1 MPARPEG
8 LRERKKARTRA
19 SIADAANTLFG
30 RRGFDQVTVAEV
42 ARAADVSVA
51 TVFNYFPTKE
61 DLFFDRQDEI
71 VSQLANVVR
80 DRRPA
85 EPFVDACRRDML
97 ALIDR
102 EDWRVGLSPQMA
114 RFYRMVGDSPAL
126 QARSRLLVDRS
137 VALLTSA
144 IAEELNTGQDDVVAS
159 SAAWI
164 LVALRTNLLAQVQR
178 DTLGGLARPVIVSR
192 LIGAANRAYDLVGGS
207 IADLGGGVAGPNR
220 QSGERGESGP
230 PK

>member
-19 SIADAANTLFG
+19 SIADAAITLFG
-30 RRGFDQVTVAEV
+30 RHGFDRVTVAEV
-42 ARAADVSVA
+42 ARASEVSVA

-71 VSQLANVVR
+71 ISQLANVVR
-80 DRRPA
+80 NRRPA

-97 ALIDR
+97 TLIER
-102 EDWRVGLSPQMA
+102 EDWRVGLAPQMA
-114 RFYRMVGDSPAL
+114 RFYRMVDDSPAL

-178 DTLGGLARPVIVSR
+178 DTLAGLARPMIVAR
-192 LIGAANRAYDLVGGS
+192 LISATNRAFDLLQGS
-207 IADLGGGVAGPNR
+207 IADLGGGAAGVDRRN
-220 QSGERGESGP
+220 G
-230 PK
+230 